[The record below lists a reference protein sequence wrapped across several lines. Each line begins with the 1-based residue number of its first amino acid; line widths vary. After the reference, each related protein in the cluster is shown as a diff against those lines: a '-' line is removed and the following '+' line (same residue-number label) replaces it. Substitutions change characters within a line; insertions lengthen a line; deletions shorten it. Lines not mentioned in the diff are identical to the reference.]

1 MNPQQP
7 LVERDVR
14 ILKNRSDRNR
24 KLLPAGPAL
33 VKTLASVRAD
43 SCFAVQLRR
52 FAKDPAMGTERT
64 IRPKLRFQIL
74 SGGFV
79 DTVLRSD
86 QSHGSI
92 LSPCAF

>member
-7 LVERDVR
+7 LVERNVR

-33 VKTLASVRAD
+33 IQTPAPVRTD

-52 FAKDPAMGTERT
+52 LAEDPAMGTDRT
-64 IRPKLRFQIL
+64 IRPKLRFKMFS
-74 SGGFV
+74 SGIF

-86 QSHGSI
+86 QAHDLI
-92 LSPCAF
+92 LSHCAF